1 MDFKTY
7 FGRLGADQNWIG
19 AYLDFVTSAKS
30 PAGRSHRH
38 HILPRAMF
46 PEFESFRDHSWNL
59 KRLTPS
65 DHFVAHYY
73 LYRALPKHPV
83 AYLSFLKMAS
93 VERLNILVQSNYDE
107 ALVRDMSLEYERI
120 RSGAVSVEGWMHI
133 YKGKLHTVVSAEEL
147 DTKLID
153 GWTQVA
159 PPRQWVHKGEE
170 SYRVPVEEVQSSLE
184 RGFCLGRPT
193 YHSSEF
199 KMKVGE
205 RSKAHH
211 QLEKGKPNAYS
222 YLPHRDRHHRAGGCP
237 KEVADKISETLD
249 GRKLSKE
256 HAAKVR
262 VAAEGKH
269 WKWSDEAR
277 KRLSEQRQGAGNN
290 RFGKPGYWAGK
301 TRPESTRQRMRASH
315 KARKASNTDNLGI

>member
-1 MDFKTY
+1 MDFKTH
-7 FGRLGADQNWIG
+7 FGQLGADQNWTG
-19 AYLDFVTSAKS
+19 AYLDFVASAKS

-46 PEFESFRDHSWNL
+46 PEFESFKNYSWNL

-93 VERLNILVQSNYDE
+93 VERLNVLVQSNYDE

-120 RSGAVSVEGWMHI
+120 RSGAASVEGWMHI

-147 DTKLID
+147 GARLAE

-170 SYRVPVEEVQSSLE
+170 SYRILVKEIQLYLDQ
-184 RGFCLGRPT
+184 GFCLGRPAC
-193 YHSSEF
+193 HSSEF
-199 KMKVGE
+199 KTKVGE
-205 RSKAHH
+205 RSKTHH
-211 QLEKGKPNAYS
+211 RVEKGKPDAYS
-222 YLPHRDRHHRAGGCP
+222 YLSRGDQHHRASGCP
-237 KEVADKISETLD
+237 SEVANKISKTLE
-249 GRKLSKE
+249 GRTLSEE

-262 VAAEGKH
+262 VAAKGKT
-269 WKWSDEAR
+269 WKWSVEAR
-277 KRLSEQRQGAGNN
+277 RKRSESMK
-290 RFGKPGYWAGK
+290 GKKPAMSFTGHHSG
-301 TRPESTRQRMRASH
+301 ETRQQMSASH
-315 KARKASNTDNLGI
+315 KARNASKMGNLGI